1 MAPAGTKFLFQARR
15 PSELVTFPMLFLLGN
30 VPRGLPEASP
40 GSLEWAFQVQ
50 EAVLST
56 STGELPKGLEGL

>member
-1 MAPAGTKFLFQARR
+1 
-15 PSELVTFPMLFLLGN
+15 MLFSLGN

-56 STGELPKGLEGL
+56 STGELLKGLEGL